1 MGLDFD
7 DEKTAARIMR
17 GAESYGR
24 QASAVAHED
33 IARVK
38 KIIES
43 ESLSE
48 EDREMTFA
56 RENMIVVRLKSGGL
70 LLYAPVKIRE
80 ETELGEFLKDKGP
93 VEWIVAPS
101 SEHNLQLPAVIE
113 KYPNAKIVATELNE
127 KKLQC
132 IGALPRGKIDYDY
145 TKKEDIEKLNEIM
158 KNEGVEM
165 AFIDGDCCT
174 NALFLVAHRVVMECD
189 ILYTHDDGDGILMLD
204 QEEFRQFHPKDTFW
218 RIFKYRL
225 LSKPNCPHGFLP
237 PYRYW
242 SMDPQ
247 GLWPMVPNAPLE
259 DGSSSITMAQ
269 SLRKALSMDFD
280 TATGVHF
287 KKMDAEKF
295 RRSIDANWNWLD
307 GKSLSPNK
315 LE

>member
-1 MGLDFD
+1 MKVTGLDLD
-7 DEKTAARIMR
+7 DEKTAAKIMR

-33 IARVK
+33 IAAAKR
-38 KIIES
+38 ILES

-56 RENMIVVRLKSGGL
+56 TENMIVVRLRSGGL
-70 LLYAPVKIRE
+70 ILYAPVRIHE
-80 ETELGEFLKDKGP
+80 ELGEFLNDKGP

-113 KYPNAKIVATELNE
+113 KYPNARIVATKINE
-127 KKLQC
+127 KKLQYLN
-132 IGALPRGKIDYDY
+132 ALPRGTIDYDY
-145 TKKEDIEKLNEIM
+145 TKKEDLEKLNEVM
-158 KNEGVEM
+158 KVDGVEM
-165 AFIDGDCCT
+165 SFIDGDCCT

-189 ILYTHDDGDGILMLD
+189 ILYTHDDGEGFLMLD
-204 QEEFRQFHPKDTFW
+204 QEEFRKFHSKDTFW

-225 LSKPNCPHGFLP
+225 MSKPNCPHGFLP

-247 GLWPMVPNAPLE
+247 GLWPMVPNAPLA
-259 DGSSSITMAQ
+259 DGSSSKIMAE
-269 SLRKALSMDFD
+269 SLRKALEMDFD

-287 KKMDAEKF
+287 KKMDGAKF

-307 GKSLSPNK
+307 GKSLTPK
-315 LE
+315 

>member
-24 QASAVAHED
+24 QASALAHED
-33 IARVK
+33 LARVK
-38 KIIES
+38 RILES
-43 ESLSE
+43 ETLSD
-48 EDREMTFA
+48 EDREMTFT
-56 RENMIVVRLKSGGL
+56 RENMIVVRLNSGGL
-70 LLYAPVKIRE
+70 LLYAPVQIRE

-101 SEHNLQLPAVIE
+101 SEHNLQLPAVIK
-113 KYPNAKIVATELNE
+113 KYPNAKVVGTELNE

-145 TKKEDIEKLNEIM
+145 TKKEDLQKLNEIM
-158 KNEGVEM
+158 KAEGVEM
-165 AFIDGDCCT
+165 THIDGDCCT
-174 NALFLVAHRVVMECD
+174 NALFLVAHRVMMECD
-189 ILYTHDDGDGILMLD
+189 ILYTHDDGDGFLMLD
-204 QEEFRQFHPKDTFW
+204 QEEFRQFHPKDTIW

-225 LSKPNCPHGFLP
+225 MAKPNCPHGFLP

-247 GLWPMVPNAPLE
+247 GLWPMVPNAPLA
-259 DGSSSITMAQ
+259 DGSSSIIMAQ
-269 SLRKALSMDFD
+269 SLRIALSMDFD

-287 KKMDAEKF
+287 KKMDGDKF

-307 GKSLSPNK
+307 EKSLIPKSN
-315 LE
+315 